1 MGGDDSERL
10 ITHVRSALERDRA
23 VSIEGEA
30 SKAFLGTRADG
41 ELLST
46 RRHTG
51 IIEYRPDELVV
62 TARAGTLLSEL
73 DAALGAE
80 NQMLACDPPRFGGKG
95 TLGGAIAA
103 GFSGPARPW
112 QGSVRDGLLGVEL
125 VNGYGERMQFGGQVM
140 KNVAGYDVSR
150 LMVGARGTLGLIL
163 SASLRVLPRPEY
175 TRTAVVAVDRVE
187 ASSRSLNLLHN
198 PFPISGSCYV
208 DNYLY
213 VRLSGNEA
221 AVEDASETLGAD
233 LEVEESFWDQ
243 VRDHEHPFF
252 QGNRPLWRVSLA
264 RGSSLHSENCQ
275 EQLVEWAGAQVWAY
289 MDDAQSMIELGEGEH
304 ATPFRNVAADSS
316 KPISTEDKYVH
327 RLKAAFDPQDIFNRG
342 MVV

>member
-1 MGGDDSERL
+1 MTGDDSERL
-10 ITHVRSALERDRA
+10 MAHVRSAMDSDRA
-23 VSIEGEA
+23 VSVEGEA
-30 SKAFLGTRADG
+30 SKAFLGPRADG

-46 RRHTG
+46 RGHAG

-73 DAALGAE
+73 DAVLGAE

-95 TLGGAIAA
+95 TLGGAIAV

-163 SASLRVLPRPEY
+163 SASLKVLPRPEY
-175 TRTAVVAVDRVE
+175 TRTVVVAVDHVE
-187 ASSRSLNLLHN
+187 ARSRSLNLLHK

-208 DNYLY
+208 DNRLY

-233 LEVEESFWDQ
+233 EEVEESFWDQ

-252 QGNRPLWRVSLA
+252 QGNRPLWRISLA
-264 RGSSLHSENCQ
+264 RGSRPRSESSQ

-289 MDDAQSMIELGEGEH
+289 MDDAQSPIEFGEGEH
-304 ATPFRNVAADSS
+304 ATPFRNVAGDSS
-316 KPISTEDKYVH
+316 KSISTEDKYVR

>member
-1 MGGDDSERL
+1 M
-10 ITHVRSALERDRA
+10 
-23 VSIEGEA
+23 
-30 SKAFLGTRADG
+30 
-41 ELLST
+41 
-46 RRHTG
+46 
-51 IIEYRPDELVV
+51 
-62 TARAGTLLSEL
+62 
-73 DAALGAE
+73 
-80 NQMLACDPPRFGGKG
+80 
-95 TLGGAIAA
+95 
-103 GFSGPARPW
+103 
-112 QGSVRDGLLGVEL
+112 EL

-163 SASLRVLPRPEY
+163 SASLKVLPRPEY

-187 ASSRSLNLLHN
+187 ACGRSLNLLRKS
-198 PFPISGSCYV
+198 FPISGSCYV
-208 DNYLY
+208 DNHLH

-252 QGNRPLWRVSLA
+252 QGKRPLWRVSLA
-264 RGSSLHSENCQ
+264 RGSSSHPENCQ

-289 MDDAQSMIELGEGEH
+289 TDDAQSVIELGEGEH

-316 KPISTEDKYVH
+316 KPIGTEDKYVR

>member
-1 MGGDDSERL
+1 MTGDDSERL
-10 ITHVRSALERDRA
+10 ITQVRSALERDRA

-62 TARAGTLLSEL
+62 TARAGTSLSEL

-80 NQMLACDPPRFGGKG
+80 NQMLACDPPHFGGKG

-289 MDDAQSMIELGEGEH
+289 TDDAQSVIELGEGEH

-316 KPISTEDKYVH
+316 KRISTEDKYVH

>member
-1 MGGDDSERL
+1 
-10 ITHVRSALERDRA
+10 
-23 VSIEGEA
+23 
-30 SKAFLGTRADG
+30 
-41 ELLST
+41 
-46 RRHTG
+46 
-51 IIEYRPDELVV
+51 
-62 TARAGTLLSEL
+62 
-73 DAALGAE
+73 
-80 NQMLACDPPRFGGKG
+80 
-95 TLGGAIAA
+95 
-103 GFSGPARPW
+103 
-112 QGSVRDGLLGVEL
+112 
-125 VNGYGERMQFGGQVM
+125 M

-163 SASLRVLPRPEY
+163 SASLKVLPRPEY
-175 TRTAVVAVDRVE
+175 TRTAVVAVDPVE

-208 DNYLY
+208 DNHLY

>member
-1 MGGDDSERL
+1 MTGDDSERL
-10 ITHVRSALERDRA
+10 ITQVRSALERDRA

-30 SKAFLGTRADG
+30 SKAFLGPRADG

-46 RRHTG
+46 RGHTG

-80 NQMLACDPPRFGGKG
+80 NQMLACDPPHFGGKG

-163 SASLRVLPRPEY
+163 SASLKVLPRPEY

-187 ASSRSLNLLHN
+187 ACGRSLNLLRKS
-198 PFPISGSCYV
+198 FPISGSCYV
-208 DNYLY
+208 DNHLH

-289 MDDAQSMIELGEGEH
+289 TDDAQSVIELGEGEH

-316 KPISTEDKYVH
+316 KPIGTEDKYVR

>member
-10 ITHVRSALERDRA
+10 ITHVHSALERDRA

-30 SKAFLGTRADG
+30 SKAFLGPRADG

-80 NQMLACDPPRFGGKG
+80 NQMLACDPPHFGGKG

-103 GFSGPARPW
+103 GFSGPSRPW

-187 ASSRSLNLLHN
+187 ASSRSLNLLHK

-208 DNYLY
+208 DNHLY